1 MSNKEDFKKC
11 PAHYAQGI
19 ETIEKIR
26 LILGHLEGRVSNFE
40 ALAIGNFIKYIDRL
54 GLKDSVE
61 KDSFKAAD
69 YIHLTIKG
77 MWLNTPNE
85 WKTVEDFD
93 SPYAK
98 KKE

>member
-1 MSNKEDFKKC
+1 MSNNNEDFKKI

-26 LILGHLEGRVSNFE
+26 LILDHLEGRVSNFE

-61 KDSFKAAD
+61 KRFFQSSRL
-69 YIHLTIKG
+69 Y
-77 MWLNTPNE
+77 
-85 WKTVEDFD
+85 
-93 SPYAK
+93 SPYDKRDVA
-98 KKE
+98 